1 MAMAIVALAAI
12 QTGKLC
18 LLATFPANP
27 VSIVRR
33 FYTSGTLPNERR
45 TNHKR
50 SSFLCLFVIFIVPF
64 VVRSPSIARR
74 SHVHRS
80 NSRIDPDCRHDCRT
94 TAAGPTGPTGPTGRT
109 AGSGRTGARELH
121 AGDCRASEEARGWRP
136 VDGARH
142 ERR

>member
-1 MAMAIVALAAI
+1 MHHRIAAGALCRSPAMAMAIVALAAI

-94 TAAGPTGPTGPTGRT
+94 TAAGPTGLT
-109 AGSGRTGARELH
+109 AGSGRTGPRELQ
-121 AGDCRASEEARGWRP
+121 AS
-136 VDGARH
+136 DGPAYLAA
-142 ERR
+142 